1 MRAYEPVDPRL
12 DLPALDRRVL
22 ERWKE
27 TDAFRRSVEQREGA
41 PKWVFYD
48 GPPTANGKPHIG
60 HVEAR
65 TFKDIYPRYRA
76 MAGFHV
82 IRKAG
87 WDCHGLPVELE
98 VEKEIGTKTKQDIE
112 EFGIAEFNR
121 RCRESVVRYVDDW
134 KELVERIGHWID
146 MDDPYW
152 TMATEYVESVWW
164 SLKTLHGQGL
174 LFEDFKSVAYC
185 PRCQTGL
192 SDAEVALGYE
202 TVVDPSV
209 VVRFPV
215 AEASTPE
222 VEGAAILAWT
232 TTPWTLP
239 SNEGL
244 AVDPRAPYTVVEVD
258 GGRVVVAE
266 ALREKVLGDRGGAV
280 VATVPGSALVGTR
293 YRPPFEGLVEGDVH
307 RVIGGDFVVM
317 NEGTGVVHIAPGYG
331 ADDLE
336 IGRKE
341 GWPVFA
347 PVDDAGRFTDDVPE
361 YLRGRGVKETDAD
374 ITEDLRGRGVLF
386 DEYPYEHTY
395 PLCWRCR
402 TPLLY
407 MARTSWYVK
416 TTAKKDRLL
425 DVNEGVHWY
434 PDHIQHGR
442 YGDWLRNNVDWA
454 LSRSRYWGTPLP
466 IWRCA
471 NTHAT
476 AIGSLEEL
484 GELAGRDLDGFDPH
498 RPYIDEIGFECPECG
513 EPARRVPEV
522 IDTWYDSGAM
532 PYAQWG
538 YHPDLGRGVQTFG
551 ERFPADFIAEGLDQ
565 TRGWFYSLMAEA
577 VLLFDGTSY
586 RNVVCHG
593 LVMDRDGRKMSKSL
607 GNVVEPIGVINTYG
621 ADAVRWFMIAG
632 GSPWAARRLSQESI
646 QEVVRQFL
654 LTLWN
659 VYAFYVTYANADGFD
674 PDAGQPVRPADRPAL
689 DRWLLSRL
697 HQLSAEVGRR
707 MDGFD
712 ATGAARELAA
722 FVDDLSNW
730 YVRRARR
737 RFWSSGRAGGPSS
750 ASGSSFDK
758 AAAYQTL
765 HEALVT
771 VVTLLAPFTPF
782 VADDVWANLAAGR
795 AGRPDSVHLAD
806 YPSGDPSLVDVAL
819 EAAMTAARTIV
830 QLGRTVRSDTKVKVR
845 QPLPRAV
852 VHLAGDH
859 DALRPLLPLV
869 TDELNVKAVEFAESA
884 EQLAGWRAKPNFRA
898 LGPRLGPRVKALA
911 EELARDDGSVAA
923 RLASGERVTV
933 EVEGDPVELGPED
946 VDLSQDVREG
956 WGVAAEG
963 GITVALDLE
972 VGDALRR
979 EGLAREVV
987 RVVQDARK
995 AAGLDV
1001 SDRIELTLQAEGEV
1015 AAAVEEHRVYLASET
1030 LAVSAEL
1037 GPPSDGAHVTEASV
1051 EGALMV
1057 VGLRRAG

>member
-1 MRAYEPVDPRL
+1 MAVYEPVEAKL

-22 ERWKE
+22 ERWRA
-27 TDAFRRSVEQREGA
+27 TDAFRRQVEAREGG
-41 PKWVFYD
+41 PEWVFYD
-48 GPPTANGKPHIG
+48 GPPTANGRPHIG
-60 HVEAR
+60 HAEAR
-65 TFKDIYPRYRA
+65 TFKDVYPRYRA
-76 MAGFHV
+76 MTGHHV

-98 VEKEIGTKTKQDIE
+98 VEKEIGTRTKQDIE
-112 EFGIAEFNR
+112 AYGIAEFNR
-121 RCRESVVRYVDDW
+121 KCRESVVRYVDDW

-209 VVRFPV
+209 FVKFPV

-244 AVDPRAPYTVVEVD
+244 AVDANESYDVVEE
-258 GGRVVVAE
+258 GGERLVVASQ
-266 ALREKVLGDRGGAV
+266 LRERVLGTGHGTV

-293 YRPPFEGLVEGDVH
+293 YTPVFDTVRGGDVH
-307 RVIGGDFVVM
+307 RVIAAGFVVM

-336 IGRKE
+336 IGRRE

-361 YLRGRGVKETDAD
+361 YLRGRPVKETDPD
-374 ITEDLRGRGVLF
+374 ITDDLRARGLLLR
-386 DEYPYEHTY
+386 DEPYEHTY

-407 MARTSWYVK
+407 MARTSWYVR
-416 TTAKKDRLL
+416 TTAKKERLL
-425 DVNEGVHWY
+425 EVNAGVEWY
-434 PDHIQHGR
+434 PSHIRDGR

-466 IWRCA
+466 IWRCGQG
-471 NTHAT
+471 HAT
-476 AIGSLEEL
+476 AIGSLGEL
-484 GELAGRDLDGFDPH
+484 GSLAGRDLADLDPH
-498 RPYIDEIGFECPECG
+498 RPYIDEVTFACPSCG
-513 EPARRVPEV
+513 EEAARVPEV

-532 PYAQWG
+532 PFAQWG
-538 YHPDLGRGVQTFG
+538 YQPELGRGVEPFG
-551 ERFPADFIAEGLDQ
+551 GRFPADFIAEGLDQ

-577 VLLFDGTSY
+577 TLLFDQTSY

-593 LVMDRDGRKMSKSL
+593 LVMDREGRKMSKSL
-607 GNVVEPIGVINTYG
+607 GNVIDPFSLLDAYG
-621 ADAVRWFMIAG
+621 ADAVRWFMLAG
-632 GSPWAARRLSQESI
+632 GSPWAARRASAEAISD
-646 QEVVRQFL
+646 VVRQFL

-659 VYAFYVTYANADGFD
+659 VYAFCVTYANADGFD
-674 PDAGQPVRPADRPAL
+674 PDASEPVPPADRPPL

-697 HQLSAEVGRR
+697 HRLCGEARRR
-707 MDGFD
+707 MDAFD
-712 ATGAARELAA
+712 ATGAARELAG

-737 RFWSSGRAGGPSS
+737 RFWSTERAG
-750 ASGSSFDK
+750 AGSSTEK
-758 AAAYQTL
+758 AAAHQTL

-771 VVTLLAPFTPF
+771 VAGLLAPFTPF
-782 VADDVWANLAAGR
+782 VTEEIWRNLAAGR
-795 AGRPDSVHLAD
+795 SGRPDSVHLAD
-806 YPSGDPSLVDVAL
+806 YPAGDPALVDGAL
-819 EAAMTAARTIV
+819 EEAMATARTIV
-830 QLGRTVRSDTKVKVR
+830 TLGRTVRADTKVKVR
-845 QPLPRAV
+845 QPLSRAV
-852 VHLAGDH
+852 VHFAGDH

-869 TDELNVKAVEFAESA
+869 VDELNVKSVEFAESA
-884 EQLAGWRAKPNFRA
+884 KQLAGWRARPNFRA
-898 LGPRLGPRVKALA
+898 LGPRLGPRVKSVASALA
-911 EELARDDGSVAA
+911 ADDGSVAA
-923 RLASGERVTV
+923 RLAAGATATVQVDGE
-933 EVEGDPVELGPED
+933 PVELAPAD
-946 VDLSQDVREG
+946 VELSQDVREG
-956 WGVAAEG
+956 WGVAADAG
-963 GITVALDLE
+963 MTVALDLE
-972 VGDALRR
+972 LDDALRR
-979 EGLAREVV
+979 EGVARELV
-987 RVVQDARK
+987 RVIQDARK

-1001 SDRIELTLQAEGEV
+1001 SDRIELWVDGPAEILAAMDGHRDDV
-1015 AAAVEEHRVYLASET
+1015 ATET
-1030 LAVSAEL
+1030 LATSVAAGS
-1037 GPPSDGAHVTEASV
+1037 GDGQGVHTAEASI
-1051 EGALMV
+1051 EGGRVIVA
-1057 VGLRRAG
+1057 LRRAAA